1 MKVLYI
7 ASESDPFIKTGGLAD
22 VAASL
27 PKALKEDGVDVKVVI
42 PLYSKVKDKYLD
54 QLVKTHEY
62 WVDLDWKHQYA
73 GVYEMEYGGVTYY
86 FIDNEQYFRR
96 ANLYGEF
103 DDAERFI
110 YFSKAAVML
119 PKILKFKPDVIHS
132 NDWHTGLVSAYVNE
146 FKKGDDFYKDIKT
159 LYTIHNLKYQG
170 IFDPGVFSM
179 TGLPGHLMNA
189 NDLEFNHAINFMK
202 GGIVQSSKFNTVSR
216 TYAEEIKY
224 PFFGEGLEGV
234 INYHS
239 DKLSGIVN
247 GIDYEVW
254 DPKADPLLFENYSIE
269 NYQKR
274 VENKKK
280 LQEKY
285 GLPVREDVL
294 MISMVTRLTSMKGLE
309 LVRYVMDELL
319 EEDIQLVILGTGDK
333 EYEQMF
339 KYFEGEYPEKMA
351 ARIYFDS
358 DESHMIYGAS
368 DLFLMPSVAEPCGIS
383 QLIAMRYGALPVVR
397 ETGGL
402 KDTVIPYNKYT
413 KEGTGFSFANINA
426 HELLFKI
433 KDAIDLYYNE
443 REDFNHLIEN
453 AMGAKNDW
461 EESSK
466 AYIDLYRSMM

>member
-1 MKVLYI
+1 MKVLYV

-27 PKALKEDGVDVKVVI
+27 PKALKQQGVDIKVVI
-42 PLYSKVKDKYLD
+42 PLYSKIKDKYLD
-54 QLVKTHEY
+54 QLIKTHEF

-73 GVYEMEYGGVTYY
+73 GVYEMDYEGVTYY

-96 ANLYGEF
+96 KSIYGEF

-110 YFSKAAVML
+110 YFSKAAVLL
-119 PKILKFKPDVIHS
+119 PKQIKFKPDVIHS

-170 IFDPGVFSM
+170 IFDPAVFSM
-179 TGLPGHLMNA
+179 TGLPGYLMNPD
-189 NDLEFNHAINFMK
+189 DLEFNQAINFMK
-202 GGIVQSSKFNTVSR
+202 GGIVQSNKFNTVSN
-216 TYAEEIKY
+216 TYSEEIRY

-239 DKLSGIVN
+239 NKLSGIVN
-247 GIDYEVW
+247 GIDYDVW
-254 DPKADPLLFENYSIE
+254 DPEKDDHLFENFGIE
-269 NYQKR
+269 TFKKR
-274 VENKKK
+274 VVNKSK

-285 GLPVREDVL
+285 GLPIREDVM
-294 MISMVTRLTSMKGLE
+294 MISMVSRLTSMKGLE
-309 LVRYVMDELL
+309 LVRYIMDELL

-339 KYFEGEYPEKMA
+339 KYFESKYPEKVA

-383 QLIAMRYGALPVVR
+383 QLIAMRYGALPLVR

-402 KDTVIPYNKYT
+402 KDTVLPYNKYT

-433 KDAIDLYYNE
+433 KDAIDLYYEN
-443 REDFNHLIEN
+443 RSDFDQLIVN
-453 AMGAKNDW
+453 AMESKNDW
-461 EESSK
+461 EKSSK
-466 AYIDLYRSMM
+466 AYIDLYRSMI